1 MQRYRAALDTVG
13 GCAAA
18 AIAGLALI
26 VPIDTGCAAES
37 SALQMTLLSVTVPRA
52 TAVGVIVA
60 VLAAVCVRMFGT
72 RTAWGTA
79 TVAMLI
85 LVVNHLLG
93 PAGSASLATS
103 NFVDSI
109 AAGVLLGA
117 AGAAALENRLPAIGY
132 LLGALIGVTVG
143 DHIETI
149 SAEQG
154 TQSLLERAFVDLPP
168 EWATAP
174 TMGLLAVCFTLC
186 PRARMAAYP
195 TALNLPFAPVLAA
208 AVVVTTIDLVSER
221 LTTATSGTAVIVA
234 GTLAV
239 LAAAVIAA
247 LLLPERDGT
256 LTLLAVAL
264 AATGSAIAIAAQ
276 AHWKLAPILTVMA
289 LGLAAGLR
297 RQAPVVAAVAIV
309 ALGVFALLVPDAR
322 HDDSWSALI
331 GSCAI
336 AAVAGYSFG
345 AVTTRGTAGTVL
357 AIGLLFIPT
366 AVLTLE
372 FRGCDTFPLHP
383 NRAVG
388 SGDRAAWMA
397 IALGAGCLAAVIA
410 LRRLRPERVEQDQ

>member
-18 AIAGLALI
+18 AIAGLALM
-26 VPIDTGCAAES
+26 VPIDTGCAAGS

-52 TAVGVIVA
+52 TAAGVIVA

-72 RTAWGTA
+72 RTAWATA
-79 TVAMLI
+79 TIATLI
-85 LVVNHLLG
+85 LVTNHLVTG
-93 PAGSASLATS
+93 PSASLATA

-117 AGAAALENRLPAIGY
+117 AGAAALEYRPPAIGY
-132 LLGALIGVTVG
+132 VLGALIGVTVG

-149 SAEQG
+149 TAEEA
-154 TQSLLERAFVDLPP
+154 TQSLLERAFVNLPP
-168 EWATAP
+168 DWLTIP
-174 TMGLLAVCFTLC
+174 TMGLLAVCFVLC
-186 PRARMAAYP
+186 PRAGVASYP

-208 AVVVTTIDLVSER
+208 AVVVTAIDMVSER
-221 LTTATSGTAVIVA
+221 LTTSTSDTAVIAA

-239 LAAAVIAA
+239 LVAAVIAA

-276 AHWKLAPILTVMA
+276 AHWKLAPILTVLA
-289 LGLAAGLR
+289 LGLATGLR
-297 RQAPVVAAVAIV
+297 RPAPVVAAGAIV
-309 ALGVFALLVPDAR
+309 GLGVFALLVPGAR

-336 AAVAGYSFG
+336 AALAGYSFG
-345 AVTTRGTAGTVL
+345 AVTPRGTAGTVL

-372 FRGCDTFPLHP
+372 FRGCDTFALHP
-383 NRAVG
+383 RLAVE

-397 IALGAGCLAAVIA
+397 IALGAGCLAAIIA
-410 LRRLRPERVEQDQ
+410 LRRLRPERVEQD